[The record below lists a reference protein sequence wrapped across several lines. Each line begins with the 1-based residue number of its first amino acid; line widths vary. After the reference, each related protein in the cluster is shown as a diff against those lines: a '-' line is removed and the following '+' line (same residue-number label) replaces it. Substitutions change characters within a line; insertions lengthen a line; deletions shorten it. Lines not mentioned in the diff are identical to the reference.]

1 MAAIEIFK
9 DSPIVPV
16 MVAQAKGEKVD
27 SNVAENAAKVVKD
40 LASNPTPHNRYQIG
54 QLIAFSVNEILRPRT
69 NWLDNVADVKRVA
82 EDDKAQFKV
91 KHEGIRAYIQAKGA
105 TTARSKVAE
114 KALTVDTVSVSARPV
129 INFVELRN
137 GMQMSTLI
145 NDAAYQM
152 ELAEYGYIQN
162 VLDAAASAW
171 AAPFYG
177 SGSGVVKGTIDP
189 MIRFW
194 MRASGGARPTILGDI
209 DMVSKLGELTGF
221 TATTNTMWANN
232 LMDEQNRAGF
242 IGIYNG
248 ASVVNLLNPI
258 KEDTLADFAFSTK
271 KLYIIPGGIDAA
283 MRPLKVVFE
292 GDVVAQDNTNI
303 DDKSYEVRLDQ
314 FFGAAMVYGNRPYI
328 SVYADLTV

>member
-1 MAAIEIFK
+1 MGAIEIFK

-27 SNVAENAAKVVKD
+27 SSVAENAAKVIKD

-152 ELAEYGYIQN
+152 EQAEYGYIQN

-177 SGSGVVKGTIDP
+177 SGSGVVKATIDP

-258 KEDTLADFAFSTK
+258 KEDTLAA
-271 KLYIIPGGIDAA
+271 GQHQH
-283 MRPLKVVFE
+283 R
-292 GDVVAQDNTNI
+292 
-303 DDKSYEVRLDQ
+303 
-314 FFGAAMVYGNRPYI
+314 
-328 SVYADLTV
+328 

>member
-1 MAAIEIFK
+1 M
-9 DSPIVPV
+9 
-16 MVAQAKGEKVD
+16 
-27 SNVAENAAKVVKD
+27 KD

-114 KALTVDTVSVSARPV
+114 KGLTVDTVSVSARPV

-177 SGSGVVKGTIDP
+177 SGSGVVKATIDP

-232 LMDEQNRAGF
+232 LMDEQNRADF
-242 IGIYNG
+242 IGVYNG

-328 SVYADLTV
+328 SVYTDLTV